1 MSTTSPNPAIASKNL
16 SRLLS
21 RLDQKLRTTPNT
33 LERQKIAANLDYS
46 RQLLHTLE
54 AHSNNITIP
63 SRKQKELADLAA
75 RKKAISKLN
84 ESLQTAIHTEDAAE
98 DGEDGAGAPSAGFLS
113 VPPTPRMGEQT
124 DDDDDYVSLTRAR
137 PMKRR
142 PSAVKRDMAREEK
155 LEALERQEK
164 EEEKSQA
171 QPHAQATQHLA
182 PSSGVR
188 NRLPKPQQTAKP
200 PAAASGTFTSVPP
213 SYQSDNP
220 DAILDMQRSEQEVI
234 EKDLL
239 SMAKMLRESTMEFS
253 RHLEDE
259 KDILAK
265 AKEGLDKNVAGM
277 QSTGSKMDNLRKNE
291 TVSWYWGIIYMA
303 IIVALVFLVLLV
315 LFFAPKLRWR

>member
-1 MSTTSPNPAIASKNL
+1 
-16 SRLLS
+16 
-21 RLDQKLRTTPNT
+21 
-33 LERQKIAANLDYS
+33 
-46 RQLLHTLE
+46 
-54 AHSNNITIP
+54 
-63 SRKQKELADLAA
+63 
-75 RKKAISKLN
+75 
-84 ESLQTAIHTEDAAE
+84 
-98 DGEDGAGAPSAGFLS
+98 
-113 VPPTPRMGEQT
+113 MGEQT

-137 PMKRR
+137 PVKRR

-164 EEEKSQA
+164 EEEKSQP
-171 QPHAQATQHLA
+171 QPQTQPTQHLA
-182 PSSGVR
+182 PPSGVR

-200 PAAASGTFTSVPP
+200 PAAASGTFTSVPPP

-303 IIVALVFLVLLV
+303 IIVALVSHPREREKEEDLANEWENRSSWYYWCCFL
-315 LFFAPKLRWR
+315 RRS